1 MSYLGVFLLLSLLIL
16 IHEAGHL
23 LAAKGVGIPVAGFSV
38 GLGPKIWS
46 RRWGRT
52 EYALR
57 AIPLGGFVT
66 PAVADD
72 EEFRVIPLWRRL
84 VFFVGGPAANLV
96 VGLPLFAILN
106 VARRGF
112 SPAGVL
118 IAPFEQVVTSCW
130 RIVSSIPDLWRHHD
144 AVVGVVGIVVEG
156 GRVAAAGRGL
166 ELALMLSLSLAVL
179 NLLPVP
185 VLDGGQIL
193 MSCLEKL
200 SPRWVALRVPLTLA
214 GMLLLASLMIYSNAR
229 DIIRIWS

>member
-1 MSYLGVFLLLSLLIL
+1 MSYLGVLLLLSLLVM

-57 AIPLGGFVT
+57 ALPLGGFVT
-66 PAVADD
+66 PAVSDD

-84 VFFVGGPAANLV
+84 VFFLGGPLANLAI
-96 VGLPLFAILN
+96 GLPLFAILN

-112 SPAGVL
+112 SLQGVL
-118 IAPFEQVVTSCW
+118 IAPFEQVAASCW
-130 RIVSSIPDLWRHHD
+130 RILSSIPDLWRHHE
-144 AVVGVVGIVVEG
+144 AIKGVVGIVVEG
-156 GRVAAAGRGL
+156 GRAAAAGRGV

-179 NLLPVP
+179 NLLPIP

-193 MSCLEKL
+193 MGCLEKL
-200 SPRWVALRVPLTLA
+200 SPRWVALRVPLTLM
-214 GMLLLASLMIYSNAR
+214 GMLFLAVLMIYSNAQ
-229 DIIRIWS
+229 DIVRIWL